1 MKDTI
6 YARFRRWVEKQPN
19 AIAILTDSETI
30 TYSELDCRINAIMEK
45 IGNTPRQRFIGVV
58 MPHGINMIASILAIL
73 KSGSAYIPAEP
84 SLPAD
89 RIRYMM
95 DRAHAELVIT
105 GEYCSDVS
113 DVCPE
118 YPDKSTADGLAY
130 VLYTS
135 GTTGHPKGV
144 MVENHSVVNYADAFE
159 AEFHTA
165 PGDVM
170 LQYSVCS
177 FDIFVEEVFTTL
189 LNGATLAIPSKEII
203 DGDIHMLM
211 DFIKRHNVTQVSGFP
226 YLLAEM
232 NKLGTLPESLR
243 LLISGGD
250 VLRASYIERLRD
262 KGVMIYNT
270 YGPSETTVCATYFRS
285 DNARPLQDGTFPIG
299 KAVKGVSV
307 NILDRNGHPVPEG
320 NVGEICIFGDG
331 VSAGYLGNPPEQKN
345 FIRLPDG
352 RRMYRSGDMGYF
364 LPDGNIAFLHRRDEQ
379 VMILGKRVEPEE
391 VENVLNT
398 SPDVER
404 GIVRAFTDES
414 GLAYLVAYFVPARA
428 NYSLHDIKKW
438 LMNELTDFMIPEF
451 FVAVKDIPVNKRGK
465 VDMSA
470 LPIVLKEAYDG

>member
-1 MKDTI
+1 M
-6 YARFRRWVEKQPN
+6 
-19 AIAILTDSETI
+19 
-30 TYSELDCRINAIMEK
+30 
-45 IGNTPRQRFIGVV
+45 
-58 MPHGINMIASILAIL
+58 
-73 KSGSAYIPAEP
+73 
-84 SLPAD
+84 
-89 RIRYMM
+89 
-95 DRAHAELVIT
+95 
-105 GEYCSDVS
+105 
-113 DVCPE
+113 
-118 YPDKSTADGLAY
+118 
-130 VLYTS
+130 
-135 GTTGHPKGV
+135 
-144 MVENHSVVNYADAFE
+144 
-159 AEFHTA
+159 
-165 PGDVM
+165 
-170 LQYSVCS
+170 
-177 FDIFVEEVFTTL
+177 
-189 LNGATLAIPSKEII
+189 
-203 DGDIHMLM
+203 
-211 DFIKRHNVTQVSGFP
+211 
-226 YLLAEM
+226 
-232 NKLGTLPESLR
+232 
-243 LLISGGD
+243 
-250 VLRASYIERLRD
+250 
-262 KGVMIYNT
+262 
-270 YGPSETTVCATYFRS
+270 
-285 DNARPLQDGTFPIG
+285 
-299 KAVKGVSV
+299 SV

-451 FVAVKDIPVNKRGK
+451 FVAVKDIPINKRGK